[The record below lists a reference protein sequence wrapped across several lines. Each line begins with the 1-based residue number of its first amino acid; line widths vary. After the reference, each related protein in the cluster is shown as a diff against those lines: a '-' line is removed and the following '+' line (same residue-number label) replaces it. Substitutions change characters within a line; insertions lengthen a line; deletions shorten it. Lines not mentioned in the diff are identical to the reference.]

1 MFRVCLPNPY
11 PHISSAPPV
20 FRSLLPNGRPIVLQ
34 APLPIDPN
42 RAPYGIF
49 GAPDPLVLQTQDNYV
64 VQPQS
69 IPILTT
75 LETTPESRH
84 YLRHLARGVKELLRV
99 RSRVLWEYEES
110 EYGIGRDGVV
120 EAREALESL
129 ADRYAA
135 GGKRD
140 DEEDD
145 MDEDENW
152 QEQEDEL
159 DRELLG

>member
-1 MFRVCLPNPY
+1 M
-11 PHISSAPPV
+11 
-20 FRSLLPNGRPIVLQ
+20 FRSLLPNGRPLVLQ
-34 APLPIDPN
+34 PPLPSDPA

-49 GAPDPLVLQTQDNYV
+49 GAPDPLVLHTQDNYV

-69 IPILTT
+69 IPLLTT

-84 YLRHLARGVKELLRV
+84 YLRHLSNGVKELLRV
-99 RSRVLWEYEES
+99 RSRVLWEYEEG
-110 EYGIGRDGVV
+110 EYGLERDGII

-135 GGKRD
+135 GGHG
-140 DEEDD
+140 DEEEDH

-159 DRELLG
+159 DRELME